1 MQEITHTVTEQSGK
15 VTNTKKPWR
24 KHREAFEITDKTP
37 KGQIPVIEGWNEMR
51 QDCIDNG
58 IMEPK

>member
-1 MQEITHTVTEQSGK
+1 MEEVTWTVTEPDGK
-15 VTNTKKPWR
+15 VSVQGKKRP
-24 KHREAFEITDKTP
+24 HRAPFEITDKTP

-51 QDCIDNG
+51 QDCIDHG

>member
-1 MQEITHTVTEQSGK
+1 MPEVTWELSNGLKPQK
-15 VTNTKKPWR
+15 TKKRP
-24 KHREAFEITDKTP
+24 HRAAFEITDKTP